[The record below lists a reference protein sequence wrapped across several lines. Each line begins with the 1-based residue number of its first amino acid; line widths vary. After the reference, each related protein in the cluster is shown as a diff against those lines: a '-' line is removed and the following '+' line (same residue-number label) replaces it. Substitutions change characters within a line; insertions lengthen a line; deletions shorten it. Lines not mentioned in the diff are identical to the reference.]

1 MTKAK
6 NPLIALNLRNGNFE
20 LAIKLAMFSSLEGS
34 TATLPD
40 GRVYN
45 TVYLPNVYP
54 HVRAY
59 LTPSQFAGYLSSMK
73 AKGLYRSHGD
83 DYFGEVLT
91 KEAD

>member
-1 MTKAK
+1 MSKVK
-6 NPLIALNLRNGNFE
+6 NHLITLNLKNGNFE
-20 LAIKLAMFSSLEGS
+20 LAIRLAMLNSLEGS
-34 TATLPD
+34 TATLAD

-54 HVRAY
+54 HVQAY
-59 LTPSQFAGYLSSMK
+59 LTPRQFAGYLSSMQ

-83 DYFGEVLT
+83 NYFGEVLT